1 MKDGW
6 TALMYASMN
15 GYSWIIDYIIRELD
29 ANVNVIDRNKKNALH
44 WAARFNNVKVVEM
57 LIKHNIKYN

>member
-15 GYSWIIDYIIRELD
+15 GYSWIVDYLVKECD
-29 ANVNVIDRNKKNALH
+29 AEINILDRNEKNALH
-44 WAARFNNVKVVEM
+44 WAARFNNEKVVEK
-57 LIKHNIKYN
+57 LI